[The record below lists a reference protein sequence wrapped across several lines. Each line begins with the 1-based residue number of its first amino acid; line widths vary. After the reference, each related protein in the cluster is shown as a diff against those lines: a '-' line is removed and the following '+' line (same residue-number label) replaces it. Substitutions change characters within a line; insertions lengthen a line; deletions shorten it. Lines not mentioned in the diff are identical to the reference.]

1 MASQPQAAA
10 TSGFA
15 LVRHGCG
22 MPPQAGIPQ
31 PWRALAPPPS
41 NPSLYSFSGNGEQ
54 AVACSPFPLAEGEGF
69 EPPEAFTST
78 VFKTAAIDRSAIL
91 PYRPPQRAAVFCCF
105 RAYSRPFLGSAR
117 LQITFSS
124 GAPHSE
130 HAPKRR
136 PSCKT
141 PFSSSAPLSESVP
154 KRRPAVHTPLLLTVC
169 AEEEERQS
177 ACARM
182 RADDIPDVVI
192 LDLMPREVG
201 F

>member
-10 TSGFA
+10 LSGFA

-22 MPPQAGIPQ
+22 MPPHAGTPQ
-31 PWRALAPPPS
+31 PWRGLAPPPS

-69 EPPEAFTST
+69 EPPEAFPST

-91 PYRPPQRAAVFCCF
+91 PYRPPQMAAVFCCLMTL
-105 RAYSRPFLGSAR
+105 SRLFFGSAR

-141 PFSSSAPLSESVP
+141 PFSSGAPLSEPVQAPFS
-154 KRRPAVHTPLLLTVC
+154 TVC

-177 ACARM
+177 ACARV
-182 RADDIPDVVI
+182 RADDVPDVVI

>member
-91 PYRPPQRAAVFCCF
+91 PYRPPQMAAVFCCMMTI
-105 RAYSRPFLGSAR
+105 SRLFFGSAR

-141 PFSSSAPLSESVP
+141 PFSSGAPLSEPVQAPFS
-154 KRRPAVHTPLLLTVC
+154 TVC

-177 ACARM
+177 ACARV
-182 RADDIPDVVI
+182 RADDVPDVVI

>member
-91 PYRPPQRAAVFCCF
+91 PYRPPQMAAVFCCLMTL
-105 RAYSRPFLGSAR
+105 SRLFFGSAR

-141 PFSSSAPLSESVP
+141 PFSSGAPLSEPVQAPFS
-154 KRRPAVHTPLLLTVC
+154 TVC

-177 ACARM
+177 AHARV
-182 RADDIPDVVI
+182 RADDVPDVVI